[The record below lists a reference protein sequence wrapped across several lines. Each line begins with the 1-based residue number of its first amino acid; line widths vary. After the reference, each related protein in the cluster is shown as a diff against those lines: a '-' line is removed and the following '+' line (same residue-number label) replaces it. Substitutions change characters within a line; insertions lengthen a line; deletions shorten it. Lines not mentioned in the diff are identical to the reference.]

1 MMYVSANKMAV
12 FLNLHRYSVGALA
25 GHHCLNGG
33 KCDVNGRGFITC
45 PQSSTL
51 LRLVSL
57 F

>member
-1 MMYVSANKMAV
+1 MYVSANKMAV